1 MKAQSFLEYSVVISC
16 LVAAILGLQIF
27 AKRAMQ
33 GRFREAVD
41 TIGGQ
46 YAPLQSESTMNT
58 VNSPIQIF
66 STPEPVWLKYPPG
79 TTNRTGVV
87 ISGQYFIDAYGLPVF
102 GVNITTNYGENVDKE
117 GSEEMD
123 KFESSLF

>member
-1 MKAQSFLEYSVVISC
+1 MRAQSFLEYSVLISC

-46 YAPLQSESTMNT
+46 YAPQQAEATINT
-58 VNSPIQIF
+58 VNNPIQVL
-66 STPEPVWLKYPPG
+66 STPSPVWLKYPPG
-79 TTNRTGVV
+79 TTNKTGVD
-87 ISGQYFIDAYGLPVF
+87 ISGQYVIDAYGLPVF
-102 GVNITTNYGENVDKE
+102 GVEIITNYTENVGKT
-117 GSEEMD
+117 GSEKMD
-123 KFESSLF
+123 KFEGSLF

>member
-1 MKAQSFLEYSVVISC
+1 MKAQSFLEYTVIICC
-16 LVAAILGLQIF
+16 LAAAILGLQIF

-46 YAPLQSESTMNT
+46 YAPKQAEATVNI
-58 VNSPIQIF
+58 VNSPIEIF

-79 TTNRTGVV
+79 TTNRAGVD
-87 ISGQYFIDAYGLPVF
+87 ISGQNVIDAYGLPVF
-102 GVNITTNYGENVDKE
+102 GVNITTNYGENVEKI
-117 GSEEMD
+117 GSEKMD
-123 KFESSLF
+123 KFEDSLF

>member
-1 MKAQSFLEYSVVISC
+1 MKAQSFLEYTVIISC

-46 YAPLQSESTMNT
+46 YAPKQAEATVNT
-58 VNSPIQIF
+58 VNNPIQIF
-66 STPEPVWLKYPPG
+66 STPSPVWLKYPPG
-79 TTNRTGVV
+79 TTDDAGND
-87 ISGQYFIDAYGLPVF
+87 ISGKNVIDAYGLPVL
-102 GVNITTNYGENVDKE
+102 GVEITTNYGENVEKT
-117 GSEEMD
+117 GSEKMD
-123 KFESSLF
+123 KFEGSLF